1 MVVVTALQLHG
12 GIGGKADDA
21 VHVSKYVGL
30 IQSAFVPDL
39 PLFEEFIQPD

>member
-1 MVVVTALQLHG
+1 MIVVTALQLHG

-30 IQSAFVPDL
+30 IQSALVPDL
-39 PLFEEFIQPD
+39 ILFEYFIRPD